1 MMKFL
6 VTLIICLLL
15 VSCAPDN
22 AGYPPLWVK
31 SLETIPRENG
41 YRNAGIY
48 GMNDNVYAQFCDS
61 HGNQKW
67 FSYNKETHTWKQ
79 TRYETHGCKQDS

>member
-1 MMKFL
+1 MKFL

-31 SLETIPRENG
+31 SLETMPRENG

-48 GMNDNVYAQFCDS
+48 GTNDNVYAQFCDS

>member
-1 MMKFL
+1 MKFL

-31 SLETIPRENG
+31 SLETMPRENG

>member
-1 MMKFL
+1 MKFL

-15 VSCAPDN
+15 VSCAPDK

>member
-1 MMKFL
+1 MRIL
-6 VTLIICLLL
+6 ATLIICLLL
-15 VSCAPDN
+15 FSCAPDN

-31 SLETIPRENG
+31 SLETIPQEEG
-41 YRNAGIY
+41 YYQAGIY
-48 GMNDNVYAQFCDS
+48 SMNDNVYAQFCDS

>member
-1 MMKFL
+1 MRIL
-6 VTLIICLLL
+6 VILILCLLL

-22 AGYPPLWVK
+22 SESPLWVK
-31 SLETIPRENG
+31 SLETMPREKG

-48 GMNDNVYAQFCDS
+48 GMNDNVYAQFCDT

>member
-1 MMKFL
+1 MKFL